1 MGKRTSLFFL
11 EQYGFSFE
19 NLKDFIMGRNVAREK
34 KDRPYICIWTG
45 HMEWADLALDM
56 EKREAEDSFWTRGGP
71 SQRRCVRP
79 HTVRRLPSTVKR
91 TSKSAYGMP
100 YIRSG

>member
-34 KDRPYICIWTG
+34 RIGLIFAFGLVIWNG
-45 HMEWADLALDM
+45 QILRLIWRR
-56 EKREAEDSFWTRGGP
+56 EK
-71 SQRRCVRP
+71 QR
-79 HTVRRLPSTVKR
+79 
-91 TSKSAYGMP
+91 
-100 YIRSG
+100 IRFGQGEVPLNAGA

>member
-34 KDRPYICIWTG
+34 RIGLIFAFGLVIWNG
-45 HMEWADLALDM
+45 QILCLIWRR
-56 EKREAEDSFWTRGGP
+56 EKLR
-71 SQRRCVRP
+71 
-79 HTVRRLPSTVKR
+79 
-91 TSKSAYGMP
+91 
-100 YIRSG
+100 IRFGQGEVPLNAGA